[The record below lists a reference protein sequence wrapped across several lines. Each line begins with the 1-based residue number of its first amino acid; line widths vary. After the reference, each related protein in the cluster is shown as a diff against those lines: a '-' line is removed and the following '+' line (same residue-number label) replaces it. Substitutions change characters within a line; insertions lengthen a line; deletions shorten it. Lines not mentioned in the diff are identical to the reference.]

1 MVQLTSLRDYYGPF
15 LAIDNTVLTMYLEF
29 SKCFNSTNFVL
40 VVMSSYCYP
49 GLPGGISGK
58 EPACQCRRR
67 KRHGFDPWVEK
78 IHWKSKWQLNPVF
91 FPGKSH
97 GQSILADRDTTEAT

>member
-40 VVMSSYCYP
+40 
-49 GLPGGISGK
+49 
-58 EPACQCRRR
+58 
-67 KRHGFDPWVEK
+67 
-78 IHWKSKWQLNPVF
+78 
-91 FPGKSH
+91 
-97 GQSILADRDTTEAT
+97 ADL